1 MQYRRTA
8 GYRFFQVGNGLFLGI
23 VALSMV
29 YPFWNLLA
37 VSLSG
42 PGPVLAGKVSL
53 IPREFTLETYR
64 QLITTNKM
72 LRTMG
77 NTAYIT
83 VLGTTISL
91 VISIAMAY
99 PLSRSCIIARKGIL
113 KLVVFTMLFEG
124 GMIPTYLV
132 VRSLGMTN
140 TLWSL
145 MIPVAVTPY
154 NLIIL
159 VSFFRSIPDELE
171 DAARIDGMNDIG
183 ILVRI
188 FVPLSM
194 HAVATIGLFYAVSR
208 WNTFFTA
215 IMYIVDMKK
224 NPLQVILRQI
234 IMLDEAIGDTN
245 VDAVLDM
252 PPETKKAASLFFS
265 VIPILCVYPWIQ
277 RYFVK
282 GVMIGSIKG

>member
-1 MQYRRTA
+1 MQYRRTT
-8 GYRFFQVGNGLFLGI
+8 GYRFFQVGNGLFLGL

-37 VSLSG
+37 ISLSG

-72 LRTMG
+72 LKTMG

-99 PLSRSCIIARKGIL
+99 PLSRSCIIARKAVL

-265 VIPILCVYPWIQ
+265 VVPILCVYPWIQ